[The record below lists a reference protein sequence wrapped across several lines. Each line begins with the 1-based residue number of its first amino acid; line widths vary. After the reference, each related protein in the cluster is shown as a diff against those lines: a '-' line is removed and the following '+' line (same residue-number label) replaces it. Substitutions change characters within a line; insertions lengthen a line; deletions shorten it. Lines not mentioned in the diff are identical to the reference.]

1 MISVFFTEQIYCI
14 RFYNLYLGFISVKCV
29 LKLKFKRF
37 NYCKYLLNEPLA
49 VKKTMENLD
58 KTDLLI
64 LKHLQE
70 NSNINTKDLA
80 SKLFLTV
87 TPVYERIKRLERD
100 GFITKYVALL
110 DRKKMNRG
118 MTVFCNVRL
127 KEHAKNVGS
136 NFVKD
141 IVALPE
147 IIECYNIAGDYDF
160 MLKILVQD
168 MASYQDFVMNKLST
182 IENIGNTNSIFV
194 MGEIKHSTALEF

>member
-1 MISVFFTEQIYCI
+1 
-14 RFYNLYLGFISVKCV
+14 
-29 LKLKFKRF
+29 
-37 NYCKYLLNEPLA
+37 
-49 VKKTMENLD
+49 
-58 KTDLLI
+58 
-64 LKHLQE
+64 
-70 NSNINTKDLA
+70 
-80 SKLFLTV
+80 
-87 TPVYERIKRLERD
+87 
-100 GFITKYVALL
+100 
-110 DRKKMNRG
+110 

-182 IENIGNTNSIFV
+182 IQNIGNTNSIFV

>member
-1 MISVFFTEQIYCI
+1 MQ
-14 RFYNLYLGFISVKCV
+14 
-29 LKLKFKRF
+29 
-37 NYCKYLLNEPLA
+37 
-49 VKKTMENLD
+49 NLD
-58 KTDLLI
+58 SIDLQI

-70 NSNINTKDLA
+70 NSNINTKELA

-100 GFITKYVALL
+100 GYIMKYVALL
-110 DRKKMNRG
+110 DKKKLNLG
-118 MTVFCNVRL
+118 MTVFCNVLL

-160 MLKILVQD
+160 MLKIATKNID
-168 MASYQDFVMNKLST
+168 SYNNFITNVLANT
-182 IENIGNTNSIFV
+182 PNIYQYHSSIV
-194 MGEIKHSTALEF
+194 LNEIKRETAYKILENKK

>member
-1 MISVFFTEQIYCI
+1 
-14 RFYNLYLGFISVKCV
+14 
-29 LKLKFKRF
+29 
-37 NYCKYLLNEPLA
+37 
-49 VKKTMENLD
+49 MENLD
-58 KTDLLI
+58 NTDLQI

-100 GFITKYVALL
+100 GYITKYVALL

>member
-1 MISVFFTEQIYCI
+1 MQ
-14 RFYNLYLGFISVKCV
+14 
-29 LKLKFKRF
+29 
-37 NYCKYLLNEPLA
+37 
-49 VKKTMENLD
+49 NLD
-58 KTDLLI
+58 SIDLQI

-70 NSNINTKDLA
+70 NSNINTKELA

-100 GFITKYVALL
+100 GYIMKYVALL
-110 DRKKMNRG
+110 DKKKLNLG

-160 MLKILVQD
+160 MLKIATKNID
-168 MASYQDFVMNKLST
+168 SYNNFITNVLANT
-182 IENIGNTNSIFV
+182 PNIYQYHSSIV
-194 MGEIKHSTALEF
+194 LNEIKRETAYKILENKK

>member
-1 MISVFFTEQIYCI
+1 MLFIGNYFQIQLQI
-14 RFYNLYLGFISVKCV
+14 RTLT
-29 LKLKFKRF
+29 
-37 NYCKYLLNEPLA
+37 
-49 VKKTMENLD
+49 VKKTMDNID
-58 KTDLLI
+58 SIDLQI

-70 NSNINTKDLA
+70 NSNINIKELA

-100 GFITKYVALL
+100 GYIMKYVALL
-110 DRKKMNRG
+110 NKKKLNLG

-160 MLKILVQD
+160 MLKILVED
-168 MASYQDFVMNKLST
+168 MSSYQDFVMNKLST
-182 IENIGNTNSIFV
+182 IENIGNTQSVFV
-194 MGEIKHSTALEF
+194 MGEIKHSKVLAI

>member
-1 MISVFFTEQIYCI
+1 
-14 RFYNLYLGFISVKCV
+14 
-29 LKLKFKRF
+29 
-37 NYCKYLLNEPLA
+37 
-49 VKKTMENLD
+49 MENID
-58 KTDLLI
+58 TIDLQI
-64 LKHLQE
+64 LKQLQE
-70 NSNINTKDLA
+70 NSNINIKELA

-100 GFITKYVALL
+100 GYITKYVALL
-110 DRKKMNRG
+110 DKKKMNLG

-160 MLKILVQD
+160 MLKILVEEYAQ
-168 MASYQDFVMNKLST
+168 LSGFCDEQT
-182 IENIGNTNSIFV
+182 FHHRKYRKYPKCFCYGGNQAQHGIGDLIFL
-194 MGEIKHSTALEF
+194 KKS